1 MKKYRIN
8 TRIEKMFDT
17 SYRADLSVH
26 QSDGVPQRMNGMAH
40 RANGMAH
47 RAESRCDSKKGFVN
61 AFSLAEI
68 LIVLAIMGILI
79 MLVVPNNAGVA
90 TRSKAL
96 EAQQELKMIH
106 TLQEAYRMQ
115 YSKYSM
121 DLTQLNYIPHKSVN
135 AGGTA
140 NYEVTVIEASVNG
153 YKAKAEAVVDFNGD
167 GKKNIWEIDQEGTL
181 KEVQPD

>member
-1 MKKYRIN
+1 MRNYLNKLFNAVRFGSVQ
-8 TRIEKMFDT
+8 RAADQFVSCSIE
-17 SYRADLSVH
+17 
-26 QSDGVPQRMNGMAH
+26 H
-40 RANGMAH
+40 RS
-47 RAESRCDSKKGFVN
+47 EPRCDSDMNHRKGFIK

-90 TRSKAL
+90 TRSKSL

-121 DLTQLNYIPHKSVN
+121 DLTQLNYIPHKLVT

-140 NYEVTVIEASVNG
+140 NYEVTVLEASTTG

-167 GKKNIWEIDQEGTL
+167 GKKNIWEIDQGGVV